1 MKKSVVYTLVIVCLV
16 VFLWIGYLYCTSP
29 VTTVI
34 LVRHTERVED
44 DLSTVGLQRADTLAE
59 VLSKTGINVIFV
71 TEFKRT
77 WQTAG
82 PTATA
87 MGITP
92 IERPAAE
99 FNALVDLIK
108 SDHKGDIVLIIGH
121 TNTIPEII
129 QGFNISPAPA
139 INKVAYDDLFL
150 VHLYPFQSATLT
162 HLKYGLHLN

>member
-1 MKKSVVYTLVIVCLV
+1 MKKTIVYTFLIVGLV
-16 VFLWIGYLYCTSP
+16 VIIWMGYLRCTSP

-44 DLSTVGLQRADTLAE
+44 NLNVVGLQRADTLAA
-59 VLSKTGINVIFV
+59 VLSKTAITAIFV

-77 WQTAG
+77 WQTAR

-87 MGITP
+87 LGIKP

-99 FNALVDLIK
+99 FNALVDLIR
-108 SDHKGDIVLIIGH
+108 SDHEGDIILIVGH
-121 TNTIPEII
+121 TNTIPSII
-129 QGFNISPAPA
+129 KGFEISPPPV
-139 INKVAYDDLFL
+139 INNVEYDDLFL
-150 VHLYPFQSATLT
+150 VHLYPFQTATLT